1 MRFAFIGTGFV
12 ADYYMKTLVNHPALS
27 VAGVYDI
34 NGPRLAQFSKH
45 YGCNAYASQQALL
58 EDETVQAVAVLTD
71 PESHFDIAS
80 AALAAGKHVYC
91 EKPMTLKFDHA
102 RRLVAQAD
110 AAGLVLASAPANL
123 YSDAIDLVRN
133 SIQEDAIGK
142 PILVYAEMED
152 GAVFR
157 ENWSAWRSESG
168 AAWPGVEEFKVGC
181 TLEHAG
187 YSLSWLVGLFG
198 PIKTI
203 TGTSAAL
210 FLDKHD
216 EIGADQVG
224 PDFSTAV
231 LTFESG
237 VVARLTCGLCAPKD
251 RTMTVMGSKGTLHVA
266 DVWDNRSDV
275 LVQSEMH
282 HRSFMARLVRRI
294 EAARG
299 KYSYF
304 NRAGG
309 QKLRYANAVASR
321 ILPNYPSQIDF
332 AAGLLAVAD
341 CAAGQGR
348 KREILAAEALHFTE
362 ACLALNNLG
371 PGGTI
376 YEMTSSL

>member
-34 NGPRLAQFSKH
+34 NAPRLAQFSKH
-45 YGCNAYASQQALL
+45 YGCNAYPTQQALL
-58 EDETVQAVAVLTD
+58 EDETVDAVAVLTD
-71 PESHFDIAS
+71 PENHFDVAS
-80 AALAAGKHVYC
+80 AALAAGKHVYS
-91 EKPMTLKFDHA
+91 EKPMTLKLDQA
-102 RRLVAQAD
+102 RQLVAQAD
-110 AAGLVLASAPANL
+110 AASLVIASAPANL
-123 YSDAIDLVRN
+123 YSDAIELVRQ
-133 SIQEDAIGK
+133 SIKKNAIGE

-157 ENWSAWRSESG
+157 ENWSEWRSESG
-168 AAWPGVEEFKVGC
+168 AAWPGEEEFKVGC

-187 YSLSWLVGLFG
+187 YSLSWLVSLFG

-216 EIGADQVG
+216 EIDASQMG

-251 RTMTVMGSKGTLHVA
+251 RTMTIMGSKGTLHVA

-275 LVQSEMH
+275 LVQTEAH
-282 HRSFMARLVRRI
+282 HRSLMTRLVRRI
-294 EAARG
+294 EAMRG
-299 KYSYF
+299 KYVHFS
-304 NRAGG
+304 RAGG
-309 QKLRYANAVASR
+309 QKLRYANASSSR
-321 ILPNYPSQIDF
+321 HLPNYPSQIDF
-332 AAGLLAVAD
+332 AAGLQALAD
-341 CAAGQGR
+341 CVAGQGR
-348 KREILAAEALHFTE
+348 QREVLAAEALHFTE
-362 ACLALNNLG
+362 ASLALNNLG